1 MESARVAAPGTVTAR
16 PEQQRW
22 HALSVD
28 ALTQSIGA
36 DATGLTSSE
45 AGERLARYGANRS
58 PPPERPGPLVR
69 FLRQFHNFLIYVLLA
84 SAIILAVLRLWL
96 DASVVFG
103 VTLINA
109 VIGFIQEGKAERAFE
124 SIQKLLAPSAN
135 VIRDGQ
141 RMSVPADQLVPGDL
155 VILDAGD
162 RVPADIR
169 LLSAKA
175 LEIQEALLTGES
187 VPVEKGIAPVAEEAP
202 VAERGCM
209 AYSGTLVTHGQGSG
223 LVVATADATQIGQVG
238 RLLARI
244 TTRETPLLRQL
255 AVFGR
260 WLTVGIVVLAVATFA
275 FGRLVHGF
283 PTIDMFLAALGLAV
297 AAIPEGLP
305 AIVTITL
312 AIGVQRM
319 SNLGAIIRLLPV
331 VESLGSVDVICC
343 DKTGTLTRNEMMV
356 KSVVTSRVS
365 YRVTGDG
372 YAPHGEFRIDGTRTD
387 VGGDS
392 QLEDLLLGASLCNDA
407 DLSER
412 DGEWIAHGDPT
423 EAALLAVARKAG
435 IDPARVAEERPRF
448 DSIPF
453 EPANRFMA
461 TLHQRDGERT
471 LVYVK
476 GAPEKV
482 LTMTARQRGPSGDEP
497 IDEMYWHSQMLTV
510 AERAERVIALAV
522 KSLPDH
528 RRELDLDDVSGDLTL
543 LGVFGIADPVREE
556 AVESVARCQSAGIR
570 VKMMTGDHAA
580 TARAV
585 ARELRIADSEA
596 VLTGAEIESLD
607 DASLSD
613 RITRTGVFAR
623 TSPEHKL
630 RLVRSLQGRGSVVAM
645 TGDGVNDAPALKRA
659 DVGVAMGAK
668 GTEAAKEASEV
679 VITDDNFATI
689 AAAVEQ
695 GRTVYDNIRK
705 AIVWIL
711 PTSFGEAFVI
721 IVAVLFGLALPIT
734 ALQIL
739 WINMVTT
746 VTLALA
752 LAFESPERDVMN
764 RQPRAADAPMMSR
777 FVVWRTLMVS
787 LLFVIGT
794 FALFSWQ
801 LDAGAPVELARTVAV
816 NTIVMCEIFYLFNV
830 RRSGR
835 AGSGGSSL
843 SDLLPAVT
851 ASALVLLF
859 QVGFTYLPAMQQLF
873 GTAPLAISHWLAI
886 TAVAF
891 GVYVVVELEKRLLPG
906 TWPTLAT

>member
-679 VITDDNFATI
+679 VI
-689 AAAVEQ
+689 
-695 GRTVYDNIRK
+695 
-705 AIVWIL
+705 
-711 PTSFGEAFVI
+711 
-721 IVAVLFGLALPIT
+721 
-734 ALQIL
+734 QIL

>member
-1 MESARVAAPGTVTAR
+1 MESDSSRVSGAATAI
-16 PEQQRW
+16 PERRRW
-22 HALSVD
+22 HALPLD
-28 ALTQSIGA
+28 ALTESIGA
-36 DATGLTSSE
+36 NEQGLNSLE
-45 AGERLARYGANRS
+45 ASRRLARYGPNRS

-84 SAIILAVLRLWL
+84 STIVLALLEHWL

-109 VIGFIQEGKAERAFE
+109 MIGFIQEGKAERAFE
-124 SIQKLLAPSAN
+124 SIQELLAPTAN
-135 VIRDGQ
+135 VVRDRQ
-141 RMSVPADQLVPGDL
+141 RMSVPAEELVPGDL
-155 VILDAGD
+155 VLLDAGD
-162 RVPADIR
+162 RVPADVR
-169 LLSAKA
+169 LLGANA
-175 LEIQEALLTGES
+175 LEIQEAALTGES
-187 VPVEKGIAPVAEEAP
+187 VPAQKSTAPVRVDAP
-202 VAERGCM
+202 VAERDCM

-223 LVVATADATQIGQVG
+223 LVVATAEATEIGRVG
-238 RLLARI
+238 KMLASV

-255 AVFGR
+255 SRFGR
-260 WLTVGIVVLAVATFA
+260 WLTAGIVLLAVATFA
-275 FGRLVHGF
+275 FGRLVHDF
-283 PTIDMFLAALGLAV
+283 PAIDMFLAALGLAV

-312 AIGVQRM
+312 AIGVRRM
-319 SNLGAIIRLLPV
+319 TRLGAIVRLLPV

-356 KSVVTSRVS
+356 KSVITPRVS

-372 YAPHGEFRIDGTRTD
+372 YAPGGEFWIGDTRAD
-387 VGGDS
+387 IAGDS
-392 QLEDLLLGASLCNDA
+392 QLHDLLEGAALCNDA
-407 DLSER
+407 GLSER
-412 DGEWIAHGDPT
+412 NGEWIISGDPT
-423 EAALLAVARKAG
+423 EAALLVVARKG
-435 IDPARVAEERPRF
+435 GVDSVVAVERRPRF
-448 DSIPF
+448 DVIPF
-453 EPANRFMA
+453 DSANRFMA
-461 TLHQRDGERT
+461 TLHQGDRGHT

-476 GAPEKV
+476 GAPEN
-482 LTMTARQRGPSGDEP
+482 LLAMTARQHGFNGDEP
-497 IDEMYWHSQMLTV
+497 IDDVYWQRQMLMI
-510 AERAERVIALAV
+510 AERAERVMALAV
-522 KSLPDH
+522 KPLPEH
-528 RRELDLDDVSGDLTL
+528 RKEMNLGDVSTGLTL
-543 LGVFGIADPVREE
+543 LGLFGIADPVREE

-570 VKMMTGDHAA
+570 VKMITGDHAA

-585 ARELRIADSEA
+585 ARELDIADSDK
-596 VLTGAEIESLD
+596 VLTGREIEQLD
-607 DASLSD
+607 DESLSD
-613 RITRTGVFAR
+613 RISDTGVFAR

-630 RLVRSLQGRGSVVAM
+630 RLVQSLQSQGSVVTM

-668 GTEAAKEASEV
+668 GTEAAKEASEF

-734 ALQIL
+734 AVQIL

-752 LAFESPERDVMN
+752 LAFEPPERDVMN
-764 RQPRAADAPMMSR
+764 RQPRPADEPLMSR
-777 FVVWRTLMVS
+777 FVVWRTTMVS
-787 LLFVIGT
+787 ILFVIGT
-794 FALFSWQ
+794 FALFRWQ
-801 LDAGAPVELARTVAV
+801 FDGGASLELARTVAV

-830 RRSGR
+830 RRTG
-835 AGSGGSSL
+835 GGSSF
-843 SDLLPAVT
+843 SDLLPALN

-859 QVGFTYLPAMQQLF
+859 QIAFTYLPAMQHLF
-873 GTAPLAISHWLAI
+873 GTAPLAAWHWLVI

-891 GVYVVVELEKRLLPG
+891 GVYVIVELEKRLLPA
-906 TWPTLAT
+906 TWSALAP